1 MPSSRKHR
9 EVHKTKLNNTN
20 NEIVHL
26 KGTVQK
32 LVNVVSDI
40 KYETTN
46 TKETFL
52 FPVIQHYKAILMLFV
67 DFADD
72 LTITHPYNELII
84 SVFY

>member
-9 EVHKTKLNNTN
+9 EVHKTKLNNNN

-46 TKETFL
+46 TKETFQL
-52 FPVIQHYKAILMLFV
+52 LSFSCNTTLQNNSNVIC
-67 DFADD
+67 
-72 LTITHPYNELII
+72 
-84 SVFY
+84 

>member
-9 EVHKTKLNNTN
+9 EVHKTKLNNNN

-46 TKETFL
+46 TKETFQL
-52 FPVIQHYKAILMLFV
+52 LSFSRNTTLQSNSNVIC
-67 DFADD
+67 
-72 LTITHPYNELII
+72 
-84 SVFY
+84 

>member
-1 MPSSRKHR
+1 MKLPTQKKHF
-9 EVHKTKLNNTN
+9 
-20 NEIVHL
+20 
-26 KGTVQK
+26 
-32 LVNVVSDI
+32 SC
-40 KYETTN
+40 
-46 TKETFL
+46 FL